1 MIAQEQPAAIWPTRQ
16 FEMLVVLAA
25 GAVFQTFAK
34 MQPLFS
40 RALMVPGLSNLL
52 PLFIGISLVNT
63 STEFPATQAVL
74 EQVFATL
81 CKLAILYFVVSRY
94 SHNEELV
101 VGAFLILTHS
111 GLLNPKMYRGD
122 PTYSTH
128 LRFFEDCLIMNLF
141 ARFMKQRK
149 LQMYDS
155 MNAMSRLLS
164 TLSSYGGAFQDT
176 SRRRPET

>member
-1 MIAQEQPAAIWPTRQ
+1 MIAQEPSIPIWPTRQ

-25 GAVFQTFAK
+25 GAVFQAFAQ
-34 MQPLFS
+34 MQPLYS

-52 PLFIGISLVNT
+52 PLFIGISLVNAPN
-63 STEFPATQAVL
+63 EFPATQAVL
-74 EQVFATL
+74 EQVFATF

-101 VGAFLILTHS
+101 VGVFLVLTHS
-111 GLLNPKMYRGD
+111 GLLNPKMYMGD

-155 MNAMSRLLS
+155 MNAMSRFVP
-164 TLSSYGGAFQDT
+164 TSSSHGGSLQDT
-176 SRRRPET
+176 S